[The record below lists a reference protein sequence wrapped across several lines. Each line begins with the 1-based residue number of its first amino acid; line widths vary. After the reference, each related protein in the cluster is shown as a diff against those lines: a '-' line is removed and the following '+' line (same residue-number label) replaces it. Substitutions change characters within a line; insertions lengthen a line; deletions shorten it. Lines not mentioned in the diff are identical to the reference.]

1 MIDVHLPTT
10 AGRELILTRTK
21 PPELELQLL
30 LAKLKL
36 GLPARPSPRITTAF
50 GAPSERN
57 FSLLGF
63 NGPPPRPRQAV
74 SYGIVSPNEIGGMP
88 DHALVSFPAAEVIT

>member
-21 PPELELQLL
+21 PPELQLL

-50 GAPSERN
+50 GAPSERA
-57 FSLLGF
+57 FSLVGF
-63 NGPPPRPRQAV
+63 NGPPPRPAKR